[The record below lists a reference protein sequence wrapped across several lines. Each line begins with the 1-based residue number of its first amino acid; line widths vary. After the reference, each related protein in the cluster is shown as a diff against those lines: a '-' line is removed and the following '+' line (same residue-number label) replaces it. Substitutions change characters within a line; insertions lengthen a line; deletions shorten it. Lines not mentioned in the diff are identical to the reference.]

1 MNDRLMSSS
10 LREEI
15 RAALWRFE
23 ALTGQRVSAIRFERY
38 RDGHKPY
45 AGEVKEVTIDYRDR
59 SGQPKT
65 NP

>member
-23 ALTGQRVSAIRFERY
+23 ALTGQRVTAIRFDRY
-38 RDGHKPY
+38 ADGHPMY
-45 AGEVKEVTIDYRDR
+45 AKEVKDVTVEYRDR
-59 SGQPKT
+59 SGNTQT